1 MAARSTGRGF
11 LIRSEDLDPSV
22 SSRESETSQL
32 RDLEAIGIVSDI
44 PVVRQSERFDIYR
57 AVIDELADRDLVYRC
72 YCSRSEIAA
81 AARAPHHP
89 LPTDDSTVI
98 DLQPEGAYPGTCR
111 ELTDAARRQRADR
124 PAALR
129 LRSDRVAVTITDVVA
144 GSVRAVV
151 DDVVL
156 QRGDGTPA
164 YNLAVV
170 VDDAL
175 QGVTQVV
182 RGDDLLASTP
192 RQVMLQ
198 RLLGHPTPEYL
209 HVSLVVGDD
218 GRRLAKRH
226 GAVTLADL
234 QARGYGVQSIVRV
247 LLGSLGFADDVT
259 DLDDAVR
266 SIERGDHRWTR
277 SGPIALSSLGL

>member
-1 MAARSTGRGF
+1 M
-11 LIRSEDLDPSV
+11 
-22 SSRESETSQL
+22 SSREYEVSQL
-32 RDLEAIGIVSDI
+32 RDLESIGIVSDI
-44 PVVRQSERFDIYR
+44 AVVRQSERFEIYR
-57 AVIDELADRDLVYRC
+57 SVIDELADRDLVYRC

-81 AARAPHHP
+81 ASRAPHHP
-89 LPTDDSTVI
+89 LPSEDPTII

-111 ELTDAARRQRADR
+111 DLTDAARRQRGDR
-124 PAALR
+124 PAAVR
-129 LRSDRVAVTITDVVA
+129 LRSDRIAVTVADVVA

-209 HVSLVVGDD
+209 HVPLVVGDD

-234 QARGYGVQSIVRV
+234 RAEGHRVESVVRV
-247 LLGSLGFADDVT
+247 LLGSMGFTDDVT
-259 DLDDAVR
+259 DLDDAVQA
-266 SIERGDHRWTR
+266 IERGDHRWTR